1 MSEERDISRE
11 RKRLEDFIEKD
22 GVDFN
27 YLALK
32 SLRAGLLELT
42 ARKQDSDLHCPYCKI
57 NLPYTG
63 LTVLPASSDDMM
75 DLSWKQ
81 KYYCTICD
89 EDFYKNQS
97 K

>member
-1 MSEERDISRE
+1 MGEERDLPQE
-11 RKRLEDFIEKD
+11 RKSLEDFVEKD

-27 YLALK
+27 YPIVN
-32 SLRAGLLELT
+32 SLRAGLLERN

-57 NLPYTG
+57 NLPYTE